1 MVKPAEKFPWAGLG
15 LFIEENESLVS
26 RGWGENGQSILKM
39 HCRTGAA
46 AAVMTNRNPGVDQ
59 QASGVGWL
67 ADRSSCEDNQA

>member
-1 MVKPAEKFPWAGLG
+1 MKPAEKFPWAGLG

-39 HCRTGAA
+39 HCRTGEA

-59 QASGVGWL
+59 QASGVEWL

>member
-39 HCRTGAA
+39 HCRTGEA
-46 AAVMTNRNPGVDQ
+46 AAVMTNRQ
-59 QASGVGWL
+59 QASGVEWL